1 MKKFINDIKKF
12 WNYSSYNVKAEL
24 KALGF
29 TELYEGKSWNIEKGK
44 GYFVISPQDN
54 FEELFSRKADKKR
67 KLYNGMLKCDVY
79 MFFK

>member
-1 MKKFINDIKKF
+1 M
-12 WNYSSYNVKAEL
+12 AEDL
-24 KALGF
+24 YKVLGSV
-29 TELYEGKSWNIEKGK
+29 LPNEKGK

-54 FEELFSRKADKKR
+54 FEELFARKADKKR